1 MYNTNFLVKYH
12 DIEEDLINNLN
23 RLTSHKQET
32 TSDNNNIVIVDN
44 EFNSSKMENEETEE
58 TEETEEFEYDIDDVY
73 LICEKLYRDELLSV
87 FGIETIVDKNL
98 DLEIKRV
105 TEIMINHYK
114 FKQLLETL
122 NNELINFYNFTEIST
137 QVSYV
142 RVNYENII
150 LTTLFSQP
158 LFYITHKCI
167 CQLLTVNDIDDH
179 LISTLKEKILE
190 FFKNN

>member
-58 TEETEEFEYDIDDVY
+58 NEEFEYDIDDVY

-98 DLEIKRV
+98 DIEIKRV

-122 NNELINFYNFTEIST
+122 NNELINFYNFTETST

-142 RVNYENII
+142 RANSENII

-179 LISTLKEKILE
+179 LISRLKEKTLE

>member
-12 DIEEDLINNLN
+12 DIEEDLINNLK

-44 EFNSSKMENEETEE
+44 EFNSSKMENEE

-122 NNELINFYNFTEIST
+122 NNELINFYNFTEVST

>member
-32 TSDNNNIVIVDN
+32 TTDNNNIVIVDN
-44 EFNSSKMENEETEE
+44 EFNSSKMETEENEEN
-58 TEETEEFEYDIDDVY
+58 EEFEYDIDDVY

-98 DLEIKRV
+98 DIEIKRV

-122 NNELINFYNFTEIST
+122 NNELINFYNFTETST

-142 RVNYENII
+142 RANSENII